1 MGQMGQSG
9 SSSYNECN
17 NTVVISKYEVEN
29 RQLQKQLND
38 QAQGFELERQ
48 ELLKRLQQEKRTI
61 EVRLI
66 HEKKVLEIS
75 VQAMTREIAKLK
87 HERNE
92 LRKNYKVEIDK
103 LRLQIE
109 SGRIDT
115 RDGSHAGNTRE
126 VMHSVHTSSN
136 SSSHTSHVIMSRE
149 ERHSFEKTI
158 EELKEEIREHETTI
172 QKLERNHTEEI
183 RFMVKNFENEK
194 VDLENNWVLERGRL
208 EASIE
213 IEFDKKLTEEKKKFG
228 STMSDLRR
236 EVSSFVPRDLRS

>member
-158 EELKEEIREHETTI
+158 EELKEEIREHE
-172 QKLERNHTEEI
+172 NTEEI

-213 IEFDKKLTEEKKKFG
+213 IEFDKKLTEEKKKFE